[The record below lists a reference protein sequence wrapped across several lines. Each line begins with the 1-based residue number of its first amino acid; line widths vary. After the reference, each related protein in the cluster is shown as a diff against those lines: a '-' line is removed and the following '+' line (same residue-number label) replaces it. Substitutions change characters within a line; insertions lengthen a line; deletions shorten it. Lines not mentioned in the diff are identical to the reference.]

1 MLPPGFSKELPVED
15 IMITVWVNVRG
26 NLLVGCNYMLLGSRF
41 AAYLS
46 LAIAELPLDFVL
58 SSRFESC
65 WEWL

>member
-1 MLPPGFSKELPVED
+1 MLLPSFSIELPVVD
-15 IMITVWVNVRG
+15 IMIAVGVDIRG